1 MNMKNRTFSDS
12 FQNAWAG
19 IRYALK
25 TQRNMRIHISVA
37 AIVLVLSWLLEIGKS
52 DFLFIVLAISFVVT
66 TEMVNTAIEKT
77 VDLFMSTYH
86 PLAKIAKN
94 VAAGAVLVAV
104 INAIIAG
111 LIVLGIP
118 LLKVFIELLL

>member
-1 MNMKNRTFSDS
+1 MKMKNRTLGDS

-19 IRYALK
+19 ICYSVK
-25 TQRNMRIHISVA
+25 TQRNIRIHISVA
-37 AIVLVLSWLLEIGKS
+37 VIALVLGWLLEIS
-52 DFLFIVLAISFVVT
+52 RVELLFVILAISLVFA

-94 VAAGAVLVAV
+94 VAAGAVLVAA
-104 INAIIAG
+104 INAVVIGVA
-111 LIVLGIP
+111 VFGIP
-118 LLKVFIELLL
+118 LLRVFKGLF

>member
-1 MNMKNRTFSDS
+1 MKNRTLGDS

-25 TQRNMRIHISVA
+25 TQRNIRIHISAA
-37 AIVLVLSWLLEIGKS
+37 AIILVLSWLLDLSKF
-52 DFLFIVLAISFVVT
+52 DFLFIVFAISLVFT
-66 TEMVNTAIEKT
+66 AEMVNTAVEKT

-104 INAIIAG
+104 INAVITG
-111 LIVLGIP
+111 LAVLGLP
-118 LLKVFIELLL
+118 LLRVFTGILLK